1 MTRPA
6 DCNSRGFSLIE
17 LLLSVFIL
25 AIGIISV
32 SALFPAGIAQQ
43 QQSADDQLGPVIAAH
58 ALGTLRSRVR
68 SADFGTFEEF
78 GVFDVLGQSVASQSF
93 AYRPSPGDWSWIRPA
108 VVRQAQANLLALPPA
123 EQPGTID
130 IFAAVA
136 QRPGPPGPGTGGGA
150 QEFCEFPEGI
160 VGGLGITLYGAPY
173 STVQSLAAPAIF
185 VSQRER
191 WWPSVPSGA
200 TVAVPPQYAW
210 ECMFRRSGGRVQ
222 VAIFVFRVVG
232 VGGALKAWNSAPLG
246 QPGTYDNAIGA
257 GMPALPPVPYRR
269 VTVSSSASASIATTG
284 PDSGPQ
290 LAPGWW
296 PNEEYVDRNND
307 GLRMSVVGPFT
318 TGTFSAGT
326 GATGQGLLPGDF
338 PAAALPQVQVQWQTP
353 RQWIVDNNGNVHRV
367 VIGRRGPQ
375 DPVQVRL
382 SAPVPRAPDSRA
394 WDNENELPSFED
406 YELPN
411 DTKPGLRTMHYVPV
425 IIDANGTQLVPIYA
439 TVRDL

>member
-1 MTRPA
+1 MNRNRSTLLPA
-6 DCNSRGFSLIE
+6 FSLIE

-32 SALFPAGIAQQ
+32 SALYPAGIAQQ
-43 QQSADDQLGPVIAAH
+43 QQSADDQLGPVIAEQ
-58 ALGTLRSRVR
+58 ALGTLRARVR

-78 GVFDVLGQSVASQSF
+78 GVLDVLGQSVAAQSF
-93 AYRPSPGDWSWIRPA
+93 AYRPAPGDWSWIRPA
-108 VVRQAQANLLALPPA
+108 VIRQAQANLLTLPTA

-130 IFAAVA
+130 LFAAVA

-150 QEFCEFPEGI
+150 QEFCEFPQGI
-160 VGGLGITLYGAPY
+160 AGGLGITLYGAPY

-200 TVAVPPQYAW
+200 TVTVPPQYAW

-232 VGGALKAWNSAPLG
+232 VGGALKPWIAAPTG
-246 QPGTYDNAIGA
+246 QPGTYDNAVGA

-269 VTVSSSASASIATTG
+269 VTATTSASAGAATTG
-284 PDSGPQ
+284 QDTGTQ
-290 LAPGWW
+290 VAQGWQQ
-296 PNEEYVDRNND
+296 PVGVLNM
-307 GLRMSVVGPFT
+307 GTVGPYT
-318 TGTFSAGT
+318 TGTFVPGT
-326 GATGQGLLPGDF
+326 GATGQGLLPGDS
-338 PAAALPQVQVQWQTP
+338 AASALPQVQVQWQSP
-353 RQWIVDNNGNVHRV
+353 GQWIVDNNGNVHRV
-367 VIGRRGPQ
+367 AIGRRGPQ
-375 DPVQVRL
+375 DPVQVRF
-382 SAPVPRAPDSRA
+382 SAPVPRMPDA
-394 WDNENELPSFED
+394 QAFDD

-411 DTKPGLRTMHYVPV
+411 DTVPGLRTMHYVPV

>member
-1 MTRPA
+1 MMRSPA
-6 DCNSRGFSLIE
+6 TVRRAFSLIE

-43 QQSADDQLGPVIAAH
+43 QQSADDQLGPVIAEQ

-93 AYRPSPGDWSWIRPA
+93 AYRPAPGDWSWIRPA
-108 VVRQAQANLLALPPA
+108 VVRQAQANLLTLPPA

-130 IFAAVA
+130 LFAAVA

-150 QEFCEFPEGI
+150 QEFCEFPQGI
-160 VGGLGITLYGAPY
+160 AGGLGITLYGAPY

-200 TVAVPPQYAW
+200 TVTVPPQYAW

-232 VGGALKAWNSAPLG
+232 VGGALKPWNAAPTG
-246 QPGTYDNAIGA
+246 QPGTYDNAVGA

-269 VTVSSSASASIATTG
+269 VTATTSASAGAATTG
-284 PDSGPQ
+284 QDTGTQ
-290 LAPGWW
+290 VAQGWQQ
-296 PNEEYVDRNND
+296 PVGVLNM
-307 GLRMSVVGPFT
+307 GTVGPYT
-318 TGTFSAGT
+318 TGTFVSGT
-326 GATGQGLLPGDF
+326 GAAGQGLLPGDF
-338 PAAALPQVQVQWQTP
+338 PASALPQVQVQWQSP
-353 RQWIVDNNGNVHRV
+353 GQWIVDNNGNVHRV
-367 VIGRRGPQ
+367 AIGRRGPQ
-375 DPVQVRL
+375 DPVQVRF
-382 SAPVPRAPDSRA
+382 SAPVPRMPDA
-394 WDNENELPSFED
+394 QAFDD

-411 DTKPGLRTMHYVPV
+411 DTLPGLRTMHYVPV